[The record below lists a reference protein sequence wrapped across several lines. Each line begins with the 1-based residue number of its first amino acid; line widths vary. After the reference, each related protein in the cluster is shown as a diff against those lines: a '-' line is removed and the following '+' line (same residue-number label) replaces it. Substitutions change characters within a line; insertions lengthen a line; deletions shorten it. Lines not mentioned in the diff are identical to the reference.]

1 MLASSVDERCA
12 LAFGMHDAD
21 SGPITARFFLQL
33 ALLAVLTGA
42 HAQSASEP
50 ALPSAPSDA
59 AGHIA
64 YVTPDGRP
72 ALVDPDSGASYLLDE
87 RAQRAQ
93 FPAWS
98 PDGGAV
104 TFISTGPDGPGVDL
118 YRPALGQRA
127 QVYGSAEE
135 PPIYHGWSPDSGR
148 LAVLVNRVGGLGL
161 YLVDAAAASVDAS
174 NARGDVGG
182 SGLSDA
188 PTAARLLA
196 SGAPFFWD
204 WSPDGDALLVH
215 RNVMSAEAEVGITG
229 LDGYALGPT
238 FAAPGA
244 FQSPTVSPSG
254 DWVAYATRDGGDTR
268 RVVLERLASDGAAE
282 RRRELPHTGFT
293 AFAWHPEEDVLA
305 VQRAIAGGPHAYG
318 PIVTIDAERGD
329 LEPLVD
335 DLALAFWW
343 SPDGAHI
350 AYLAPVPA
358 ARPEREQQVMA
369 RVQSANGRVALRVVE
384 VASGDLRELAR
395 FTPSPL
401 FLTQYLPF
409 FDQYARSHRLWSPG
423 SDALVLPVVDPTGGR
438 VLRVYGLDGS
448 ARTLAPGDMPAWN
461 VR

>member
-1 MLASSVDERCA
+1 MVRSPRQSHRCA
-12 LAFGMHDAD
+12 PAF
-21 SGPITARFFLQL
+21 AR
-33 ALLAVLTGA
+33 ALLVAVGMA
-42 HAQSASEP
+42 AAAAPWQP
-50 ALPSAPSDA
+50 AAAAPPLEQLQRSDA
-59 AGHIA
+59 AGLVA
-64 YVTPDGRP
+64 YVTLEGAP
-72 ALVDPDSGASYLLDE
+72 ALVDPSSGARVQLDLVP
-87 RAQRAQ
+87 QRAQ

-98 PDGGAV
+98 PDG
-104 TFISTGPDGPGVDL
+104 STVSVIATRSDGPGLDL
-118 YRPALGQRA
+118 YRLDRPGSQRA
-127 QVYGSAEE
+127 YVDAAA
-135 PPIYHGWSPDSGR
+135 PPIYHGWSPGGTR
-148 LAVLVNRVGGLGL
+148 LALLT
-161 YLVDAAAASVDAS
+161 
-174 NARGDVGG
+174 
-182 SGLSDA
+182 SDA
-188 PTAARLLA
+188 GSLALRLIDIDAGGAAGDARRFA
-196 SGAPFFWD
+196 EGAPFFWD

-229 LDGYALGPT
+229 LDAYVLDPS

-244 FQSPTVSPSG
+244 FQSPAFSPSG
-254 DWVAYATRDGGDTR
+254 AWVSYATRDGGDTR
-268 RVVLERLASDGAAE
+268 RVVLERLVSDDAAE

-293 AFAWHPEEDVLA
+293 AFAWHPERDVLA
-305 VQRAIAGGPHAYG
+305 VQRAVAGGPHAYG

-343 SPDGAHI
+343 SPDGARV

-369 RVQSANGRVALRVVE
+369 RVQSPNGRMALRVVE

-401 FLTQYLPF
+401 FVTQYLPF
-409 FDQYARSHRLWSPG
+409 FDQYARSHRLWSPA